1 MIYKTVILAGI
12 TTIATVASNTI
23 AQTHQIFWDSSNDLF
38 QSERKPT
45 KQVRLGDRL
54 DFTCGHDTNL
64 GNAYLVNDLH
74 SFENCDSSSRQVLF
88 NCEKAGT
95 KKTIKI
101 LEVNPHPFAP
111 IFLAGQDYY
120 LVGGSCAH
128 ENLRMIIRVD
138 AEVSSDGLARVV
150 TEEIE
155 IEQPEIE
162 TIYPETPRVV
172 IPVITTNS
180 ESLSEEPMDNFSAN
194 NTQLNQLLIGVAL
207 GVLIFLILVFS
218 SILIYLKFC
227 GAKNK
232 SKKNKVNDVE
242 NSSESGIGY
251 TFKQAPIINTI
262 PSFTNNEKTDQLYKF
277 NNYQTD
283 FKTEENV
290 QSLITTTTKKS
301 YVPPSLV
308 KPWFMYQNRENNLQN
323 FQNPNFSNNQYLQTI
338 QHQNQQQF
346 HSQTIQNHYQSQ
358 FRKPKATTQTY
369 TNLPVSRQMV
379 GEPSMTGNAFLSIA
393 KRVDPAYAHDLSQE
407 VSQEIIS
414 HNFTQNEYNQ
424 SNNFVQNNKF
434 GSIDSGKHNSQNESS
449 RGSSEPLI
457 NASRDVGYEGSQ
469 EVTSSPETESS
480 QISPQSGF
488 KPTCQPRLENG
499 GLVISV

>member
-162 TIYPETPRVV
+162 TVYPETPRVV

-251 TFKQAPIINTI
+251 TFKQAPIINT
-262 PSFTNNEKTDQLYKF
+262 
-277 NNYQTD
+277 
-283 FKTEENV
+283 
-290 QSLITTTTKKS
+290 
-301 YVPPSLV
+301 
-308 KPWFMYQNRENNLQN
+308 MYQNRENNLQN